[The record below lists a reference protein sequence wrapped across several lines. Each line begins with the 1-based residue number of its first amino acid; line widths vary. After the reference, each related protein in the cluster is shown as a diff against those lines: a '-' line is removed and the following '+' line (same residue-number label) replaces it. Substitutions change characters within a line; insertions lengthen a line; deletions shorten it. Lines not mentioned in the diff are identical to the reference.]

1 MSLSPQTSAVTFVIA
16 PKDLL
21 AVVCL
26 VFFLSAILRASVW
39 PLCIVIVIVLTLNST
54 AQSSKPPK
62 FSNLSRQG
70 HDRVFPR
77 SPRSFRSYL
86 HRHHRFFISAG
97 LVALLLQLD
106 SRWKPCFAIFIGS
119 LVDPAFSTAVAI
131 FITAIAYTPTAS
143 NWTGHSVEN
152 VSALIARGL
161 DLLLFAVFG
170 CRCTNSSSN
179 NYVRCRFARKSLFLK
194 RRGLRDWLAI
204 YKGHRRPLRGEAR
217 DVDPDTRKL
226 SRKSPTSQLST
237 FCQPAPRTTSQ
248 SYSSEPSRTATS
260 MSSSSDIVSTPTP
273 PPPPSSSAFL
283 SVDQLRQVFLQLPP
297 PGQPGAPHFAG
308 ENISRVLDDFEGACD
323 TYGGYSDE
331 RKCVLFPTYCTPEI
345 REFIK
350 ELSGYLDRA
359 WPQLKDELK
368 HHYWEHD
375 EPKYS
380 LSALRRLTD
389 DARLGKLG
397 LLTYVARYN
406 TMSRI
411 LLDQHALSKLD
422 RCTYLLDG
430 LSETHRNKVMDFCVK
445 EDWRLSTRDA
455 SRSEPDYDK
464 LQEFVLREGRR
475 QQIRTEYEAERSL
488 REASSASALPMTATP
503 TAPATAAKSVAF
515 APGIIKTSGGPAPA
529 PATDPMAELTRQ
541 FEYLTLL
548 VQSALQPRSGPAS
561 TPSHHPQR
569 NPNCIYC
576 DQPGHLRRN
585 CVAFNADINDKI
597 IYLNEQNHVASSKTR
612 QPYPLMTGRG
622 GIKCLVD
629 AERAYVAPLPT
640 PPPAV
645 NTRNITLDSS
655 YAHLGN
661 GTLMRTTLDFDK
673 GTRIEEIID
682 VDVEEKRRVD
692 REFPRRVR
700 PRTTPD
706 SDVRTPTPLPPPIGT
721 RAHPSPDTEMS
732 DEPPVQPYRRRDPPI
747 RPVQPPADSPE
758 PLQPPQPTVE
768 PQRKFKLASELSKTI
783 SAADV
788 ADKIMDSEVQLT
800 IREILAVSK
809 DVAGS
814 LHERTKLRR
823 TPIDVSAIEYGSY
836 DDTEPIETPSVKVN
850 SIAAPSAYYAL
861 PSGRA
866 KALIN
871 TEFLVSATLDSGS
884 EVNVMPRRIFAKM
897 GLPIDDGVSWR
908 INAFN
913 SEQEAKGPNVSPSEL
928 VGVCHDVLI
937 DIGGVAVKQ
946 HIFVVE
952 HCNADLLLGRPWE
965 RAVRAT
971 ADNMDNGELI
981 VTIRSPDGRR
991 EVKFIAAHAEHE
1003 RNRRDARSEGEILHR
1018 QHHLKV

>member
-1 MSLSPQTSAVTFVIA
+1 MLEFARIPSATFVIA
-16 PKDLL
+16 SKDLL
-21 AVVCL
+21 AAVCL
-26 VFFLSAILRASVW
+26 VSFLSAIVRASVW
-39 PLCIVIVIVLTLNST
+39 PLLLIVIVVVLTLTST
-54 AQSSKPPK
+54 AQSSKPSK
-62 FSNLSRQG
+62 FGNLSRQG
-70 HDRVFPR
+70 HDQVFPR

-106 SRWKPCFAIFIGS
+106 SRWKPCFATFISS
-119 LVDPAFSTAVAI
+119 LVDTVFSTAVAI
-131 FITAIAYTPTAS
+131 FIAAIAYTPAAS
-143 NWTGHSVEN
+143 NWTGHPVEDA
-152 VSALIARGL
+152 SALIARGL
-161 DLLLFAVFG
+161 DLLLLAVFG

-179 NYVRCRFARKSLFLK
+179 SYVRCRPARKSLFLK
-194 RRGLRDWLAI
+194 RGRLLNRLAI
-204 YKGHRRPLRGEAR
+204 YKGLRRPLRRQTG
-217 DVDPDTRKL
+217 DIDPDARKL
-226 SRKSPTSQLST
+226 PRKSPISKLST
-237 FCQPAPRTTSQ
+237 SCEPVPRTTSQ
-248 SYSSEPSRTATS
+248 SYSSEPSCTATT
-260 MSSSSDIVSTPTP
+260 MSSSSDIVSTPT

-283 SVDQLRQVFLQLPP
+283 SVDQLRQVFWQLPP
-297 PGQPGAPHFAG
+297 PGQPGAPYFAG
-308 ENISRVLDDFEGACD
+308 ENISHVLDDFEEACD

-331 RKCVLFPTYCTPEI
+331 RKCSLFPTYCTPQI
-345 REFIK
+345 RESVK
-350 ELSGYLDRA
+350 ALPGYLNRA

-375 EPKYS
+375 APKYS
-380 LSALRRLTD
+380 LSALRRLIE
-389 DARLGKLG
+389 DAKLGKLG
-397 LLTYVARYN
+397 LLTYVAQYDA
-406 TMSRI
+406 MSRV
-411 LLDQHALSKLD
+411 LLDQHSLTKLD
-422 RCTYLLDG
+422 RCAYLLDG
-430 LSETHRNKVMDFCVK
+430 LSEIHRSKVIDFCVN

-455 SRSEPDYDK
+455 SRSEPDYDR

-475 QQIRTEYEAERSL
+475 QQIRSEYEAERSL
-488 REASSASALPMTATP
+488 REASSTSALPATATSTGP
-503 TAPATAAKSVAF
+503 VTTAKSVSF
-515 APGIIKTSGGPAPA
+515 APGIIKTSGGPAPAPA

-541 FEYLTLL
+541 FEHLTLL
-548 VQSALQPRSGPAS
+548 VQSALQPGTGP
-561 TPSHHPQR
+561 TPTPPRQSQR

-585 CVAFNADINDKI
+585 CSAFNADMTDKI

-612 QPYPLMTGRG
+612 QPYPLMSGKG
-622 GIKCLVD
+622 GIKRLVD
-629 AERAYVAPLPT
+629 AERTYVA
-640 PPPAV
+640 PPAV
-645 NTRNITLDSS
+645 NTRNITLDSD

-682 VDVEEKRRVD
+682 VDVEEKRRAD

-706 SDVRTPTPLPPPIGT
+706 SDVRTPTPLPPMGT

-747 RPVQPPADSPE
+747 RPAQPPANSPE
-758 PLQPPQPTVE
+758 PPQPPQPTVE

-823 TPIDVSAIEYGSY
+823 TPIDVSAIEYNAY
-836 DDTEPIETPSVKVN
+836 DDNAAEPVGTPSVKVN

-866 KALIN
+866 KVLIN
-871 TEFLVSATLDSGS
+871 SEFLVSATLDSGS

-913 SEQEAKGPNVSPSEL
+913 SEQEAKGPKVSPSEL
-928 VGVCHDVLI
+928 VGVCHDVLV

-965 RAVRAT
+965 RAVCAS
-971 ADNMDNGELI
+971 AVNMDNGELI

-991 EVKFIAAHAEHE
+991 EAKFVAAHAEHE